1 MVVPAVAVAGDF
13 PPGFVPVYKAHRS
26 SPFSS
31 FPLCPAPVNA
41 KLVAGWLVSLFPLHH
56 CCGPH
61 LPTPHRHPRGRKSV
75 ENVGR
80 EKKRFHPT
88 AEAFRAQHKRFPIG
102 DNNLHFAFTVSG
114 LFFVS
119 LSLSAELSFF
129 FGAVPWKS
137 VEKWKLSRYFFSG
150 IPCCPPVGP
159 TVMCFF
165 VDVVSPWYSG
175 GRYRHEI
182 QDCSIC
188 TDCGMFYF
196 VFLRKNKF
204 QNLKH

>member
-61 LPTPHRHPRGRKSV
+61 LPTPHRHPRGRKIV

-88 AEAFRAQHKRFPIG
+88 AKAFRAQHKRFPIG

-114 LFFVS
+114 LFCV
-119 LSLSAELSFF
+119 SLSAELSFF

-159 TVMCFF
+159 TVMCFLLMLLALGILEGDI
-165 VDVVSPWYSG
+165 V
-175 GRYRHEI
+175 
-182 QDCSIC
+182 
-188 TDCGMFYF
+188 M
-196 VFLRKNKF
+196 KF
-204 QNLKH
+204 RIVQFAPIVACFTSFF